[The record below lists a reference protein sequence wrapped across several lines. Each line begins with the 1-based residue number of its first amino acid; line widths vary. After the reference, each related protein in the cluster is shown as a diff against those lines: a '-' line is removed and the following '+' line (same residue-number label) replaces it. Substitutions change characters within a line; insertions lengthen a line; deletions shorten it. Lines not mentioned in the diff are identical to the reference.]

1 MRCQTLLTAA
11 HPFLALT
18 SLRADA
24 NVKPAPIV
32 PQSNGVINT
41 AAALW
46 RRLVGNL
53 ASVVQPAAKLRR
65 ASA

>member
-1 MRCQTLLTAA
+1 
-11 HPFLALT
+11 
-18 SLRADA
+18 
-24 NVKPAPIV
+24 VV
-32 PQSNGVINT
+32 PQSNGIMNT

-53 ASVVQPAAKLRR
+53 ASVMQPATKLRR